1 MAYNALKSVDLTNFM
16 NILMCFLVS
25 CSNRGGQ
32 VSPVRNMAFCRILS
46 SCVQFKIV
54 WLILCS
60 SFSPQG
66 YIELEIIL
74 ILWWYDLVKPWPIT
88 IAVNSAEIG
97 IVVFILSFMYGKNN
111 VCVCVCVCVCVLS
124 PRGCNPKTESS
135 SWWKKRGLALEDV
148 CLLFGWP
155 GPVTPDSYG
164 DCINKLATLPALNAV
179 VRK

>member
-111 VCVCVCVCVCVLS
+111 VCVCVCVCVCWALAVATRKRKVALDERNGGSHWRMSVCCLGGRALS
-124 PRGCNPKTESS
+124 RQ
-135 SWWKKRGLALEDV
+135 
-148 CLLFGWP
+148 
-155 GPVTPDSYG
+155 
-164 DCINKLATLPALNAV
+164 TLMGIV
-179 VRK
+179 